1 MFEQFTHHRIAT
13 SGATI
18 KLVKG
23 GQGPPLLLLHGYP
36 QTHVMWHQVAPLLSQ
51 SFTVI
56 CSDLRGYGDSDKPPS
71 DPEHLTY
78 SKRATAQDQVEVM
91 ASLGF
96 ERFSVAGHDRGGR
109 VLHRLLLD
117 HPQRVEKAA
126 VLDIVPTRKIFQT
139 VDQELAT
146 AYEHWFFLIQP
157 YDFPERLIGADPAF
171 YLKTKLHKWSADSTG
186 FTEDAMAEYIRCF
199 SDRAVIHATCE
210 DYRAAASI
218 DLVHDEVDINLVMH

>member
-78 SKRATAQDQVEVM
+78 SKR
-91 ASLGF
+91 
-96 ERFSVAGHDRGGR
+96 
-109 VLHRLLLD
+109 
-117 HPQRVEKAA
+117 
-126 VLDIVPTRKIFQT
+126 
-139 VDQELAT
+139 
-146 AYEHWFFLIQP
+146 
-157 YDFPERLIGADPAF
+157 
-171 YLKTKLHKWSADSTG
+171 
-186 FTEDAMAEYIRCF
+186 
-199 SDRAVIHATCE
+199 
-210 DYRAAASI
+210 
-218 DLVHDEVDINLVMH
+218 